1 MEKCLFVVPTH
12 GQHFEHAY
20 KLRDTFNRLELK
32 ADLLFVLSDNNEYH
46 GFESGRAKKSFI
58 FDGFPRGADH
68 RGIISVKKFQGVE
81 AACNMGYEYAIV
93 IDCETTFTRS
103 FNSYEVAKY
112 LSNQKKVYSTLTNNQ
127 TLIDINRSAADFFD
141 TEDRK
146 RLSELTKDFREYFW
160 FNDLAFYDISVCR
173 RFFDKVYAG
182 DPNGFYSRI
191 SSAHFDHII
200 YIYYCLLYE
209 DYTIINLNEKI
220 DLPLEPFANFHLGAV
235 ESIGDRNTRDRVPR
249 ELAQKIVKEIN
260 PFWMPYGTDL
270 TSDNC
275 FMLYH
280 YDRA

>member
-20 KLRDTFNRLELK
+20 KLRDTFNRLQLK
-32 ADLLFVLSDNNEYH
+32 ADLLFVLSDINEYY
-46 GFESGRAKKSFI
+46 GFESGRAKKCFI
-58 FDGFPRGADH
+58 MDGFPRGVDH
-68 RGIISVKKFQGVE
+68 RGIISIKKFQGIEV
-81 AACNMGYEYAIV
+81 ALQQGYEYAIV

-112 LSNQKKVYSTLTNNQ
+112 LSEQKKVYSTLTDHNV
-127 TLIDINRSAADFFD
+127 LIDINRRAADFFTD
-141 TEDRK
+141 EEREK
-146 RLSELTKDFREYFW
+146 LRAITKDFREYFW
-160 FNDLAFYDISVCR
+160 FNDLAFYDIAVCN
-173 RFFDKVYAG
+173 RFFEKVYAG
-182 DPNGFYSRI
+182 DPLQFYSKM
-191 SSAHFDHII
+191 SAAHFDHII

-209 DYTIINLNEKI
+209 EYKIVNLNEKI
-220 DLPLEPFANFHLGAV
+220 NLPFEPFSQFHLGAV
-235 ESIGDRNTRDRVPR
+235 ESIGDRSTRDRVPR
-249 ELAQKIVKEIN
+249 EMAEKIVKEIN